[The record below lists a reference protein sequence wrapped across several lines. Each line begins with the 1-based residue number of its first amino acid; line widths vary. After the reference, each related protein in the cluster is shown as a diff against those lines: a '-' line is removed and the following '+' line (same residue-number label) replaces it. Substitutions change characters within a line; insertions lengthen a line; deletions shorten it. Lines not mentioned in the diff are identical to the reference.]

1 MTKFNSSI
9 ALLGLLI
16 GALPF
21 GVNAMGSKNPNTTKT
36 PTKNAANTQ
45 AQMWYDGDRA
55 QTAWMSQRLVAEFDA
70 PSNSTTVKSADPNA
84 TERTHNPSAKIK
96 IWETQTNAD
105 QVIAQLKTKNPNSK
119 VSPVFYDSPSPGGRM
134 RALPGNVIVYLDPSF
149 NATRVAQWAAQ
160 NQVEIIKKLGFA
172 PNAYLIKTDPG
183 LAALAKANALRQ
195 AAGVVS
201 TSPEWWQE
209 VSTR

>member
-9 ALLGLLI
+9 ALLALLM
-16 GALPF
+16 GTLSL
-21 GVNAMGSKNPNTTKT
+21 GVNAMGSKNPNTTTT
-36 PTKNAANTQ
+36 PTKNSPSTQ

-55 QTAWMSQRLVAEFDA
+55 KTAWMSQRLVAEFDA
-70 PSNSTTVKSADPNA
+70 SSNASAVKTADPEA
-84 TERTHNPSAKIK
+84 KERAHNQSGKIK

-105 QVIAQLKTKNPNSK
+105 RVIAQLKTKNPTSK

-183 LAALAKANALRQ
+183 LAALDKANTLRQ